1 MDFYMELYNY
11 FNKSKTYTAKI
22 ISGENLG
29 AKLLFADGEL
39 IYNSLNQIDI
49 GLIASI
55 KKAISSKKSQLITYS
70 ENRIFC
76 EPLSKK
82 PSIIICGAGH
92 ISIALIKM
100 CKLLDIDVTVIDD
113 RPTFVNGGRQAGAD
127 RCICDGFTSALKNIK
142 SYSGTFFIIV
152 TRGHRYD
159 IDCLKEILTK
169 ESAYVGM
176 IGSGLRIRRIKENL
190 LKEGFDKDKLD
201 QVYTPMGIKIGAET
215 PEEISISIMAEII
228 EVKNKI
234 LKGSEFPKEILDTII
249 GEGFENAST
258 ALATIISKKG
268 SAPRG
273 VGTKMLI
280 MENGR
285 TLGTIGDGFVEAE
298 IKLLALD
305 VIRDGVPLLKTVD
318 MSGADV
324 ESDGMVCSDVVEVF
338 IEPI

>member
-11 FNKSKTYTAKI
+11 LNRPKTSTAKI
-22 ISGENLG
+22 ISGKNLG
-29 AKLLFADGEL
+29 SKLLFSDGEL

-55 KKAISSKKSQLITYS
+55 KEAISLNKSQLITYS

-76 EPLSKK
+76 EPISKK

-100 CKLLDIDVTVIDD
+100 CKLLGIEVTVIDD
-113 RPTFVNGGRQAGAD
+113 RPTFVNDGRQAGAD
-127 RCICDGFTSALKNIK
+127 RCICQPFTSALKNIK
-142 SYSGTFFIIV
+142 SSSGTFFIIV

-169 ESAYVGM
+169 ENAYVGM
-176 IGSGLRIRRIKENL
+176 IGSRLRVRRIKETL
-190 LKEGFDKDKLD
+190 LEEGFPKDILDK
-201 QVYTPMGIKIGAET
+201 VYTPIGLKIGAET
-215 PEEISISIMAEII
+215 PEEIAISIMAEII
-228 EVKNKI
+228 EVKNKL

-268 SAPRG
+268 SAPRE
-273 VGTKMLI
+273 VGTKMLV
-280 MENGR
+280 MEDGR
-285 TLGTIGDGFVEAE
+285 TFGTIGGGCVEAE

-305 VIRDGVPLLKTVD
+305 VIRNGVPLLKIVD
-318 MSGADV
+318 MSGADA
-324 ESDGMVCSDVVEVF
+324 EADGMVCGGIVEVF